1 LLANNNLEQL
11 NWSRLPLGSVDP
23 QQLGACA
30 LNFRGDP
37 PSPPLRQYPS
47 SEVQVPSIF
56 RPAKCSKPTGKQDS
70 RLQ

>member
-37 PSPPLRQYPS
+37 HPSTPSTSVLRS
-47 SEVQVPSIF
+47 AS
-56 RPAKCSKPTGKQDS
+56 AKYF
-70 RLQ
+70 

>member
-37 PSPPLRQYPS
+37 LPSVHIRLLG
-47 SEVQVPSIF
+47 VQVPSIF
-56 RPAKCSKPTGKQDS
+56 RPAKCSKPTGKQDK
-70 RLQ
+70 RIQ